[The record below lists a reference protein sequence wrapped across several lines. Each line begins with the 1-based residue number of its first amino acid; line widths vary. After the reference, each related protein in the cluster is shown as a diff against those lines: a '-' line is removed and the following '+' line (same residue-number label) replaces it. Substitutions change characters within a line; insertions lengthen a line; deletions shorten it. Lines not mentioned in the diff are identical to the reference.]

1 MKSIK
6 EQFFQP
12 MIDAYHKI
20 EDAYIKRLNTNGV
33 LNKVGIVVS
42 ATALTA
48 LLISM
53 GVIGVGSTIVTGL
66 GIGVASLTTLTS
78 AVLIARHVYA
88 NKKFKS
94 DVRSFEEDYRVPFD
108 SIPEVEEQLF
118 IEKEEQEIFGNHV
131 QSKTHTTQP
140 KQDISKYVKRIKE
153 QQEETEDEETRT
165 R

>member
-1 MKSIK
+1 MKSVK
-6 EQFFQP
+6 EQLFRP
-12 MIDAYHKI
+12 IIDAYHKI

-33 LNKVGIVVS
+33 LNKIGIVIS

-66 GIGVASLTTLTS
+66 GIGAASLTTLTS

-94 DVRSFEEDYRVPFD
+94 DVRSFEEDFRVPFD

-118 IEKEEQEIFGNHV
+118 IEKEAQEMFGYLEQTPKVEEIKKV
-131 QSKTHTTQP
+131 V
-140 KQDISKYVKRIKE
+140 KQKKSE
-153 QQEETEDEETRT
+153 QKQHHEPEDEETRT

>member
-1 MKSIK
+1 MKSVK
-6 EQFFQP
+6 EQLFRP

-20 EDAYIKRLNTNGV
+20 ENAYIKRLKTNGV
-33 LNKVGIVVS
+33 LNK
-42 ATALTA
+42 
-48 LLISM
+48 
-53 GVIGVGSTIVTGL
+53 IGVAISGSSFLALIFAMSALGVSSAFVIGL
-66 GIGVASLTTLTS
+66 GIGAASLTTLTS

-118 IEKEEQEIFGNHV
+118 IEKEAQEMFGYLEQTPKVEEIKKV
-131 QSKTHTTQP
+131 V
-140 KQDISKYVKRIKE
+140 KQKKSE
-153 QQEETEDEETRT
+153 QKQHNEPEDEEART

>member
-6 EQFFQP
+6 EQFLQP

-33 LNKVGIVVS
+33 LNK
-42 ATALTA
+42 
-48 LLISM
+48 
-53 GVIGVGSTIVTGL
+53 IGVAISGASLMAFILAMSALGVSSAFVLGL
-66 GIGVASLTTLTS
+66 GIGAASLTTLTS

-94 DVRSFEEDYRVPFD
+94 DVKSFEEDFRVPFR

-118 IEKEEQEIFGNHV
+118 IEKEAQEIFGYLK
-131 QSKTHTTQP
+131 QTP
-140 KQDISKYVKRIKE
+140 KVEEIKKVVKQKE
-153 QQEETEDEETRT
+153 SEQKQHNEPEDEETRT